1 MSQRFLVKGRKNK
14 MNNHEIRVLLV
25 EDDGDDAL
33 LIREW
38 LAESEAAKFTVEWVN
53 TYQAALEVLE
63 RTQHD
68 VYLVDYRLG
77 PHSGVDLVRVL
88 IAQGCPAPVIILTG
102 MNSRV
107 VDLEAMEAG
116 AADYLSKTQLSVE
129 MLERSIRYA
138 LTHKRAQIALQ
149 KAHDELELRVQERT
163 AELMKTNAALRTE
176 MTERQRA
183 EEKLRQSERLAAIT
197 VAAAKLAHEIGNPL
211 NGMSTTV
218 QILERYLSKHKHLT
232 DETLTSTI
240 QDLKQEI
247 DRLRSLLQGWRALAR
262 PHSLNVQPVSLME
275 VVAEVLR
282 TQAFYYSEHGI
293 TIEHTFPSQ
302 LPCVMADQEKLTQAL
317 LNLCKNAVEAMPQG
331 GVIAIHGSS
340 RDSHVSL
347 AISDTGVGI
356 PEGLNILEPFLTTK
370 ETGMGLGL
378 AIVQQIVTAHG
389 GTLTYTSNP
398 GQGTTFTL
406 SLPAATP
413 PPKEKLV
420 DL

>member
-1 MSQRFLVKGRKNK
+1 MKNS
-14 MNNHEIRVLLV
+14 HLQVLLV

-38 LAESEAAKFTVEWVN
+38 LAESEAARFTVEWVN
-53 TYQAALEVLE
+53 TYQAALATLE
-63 RTQHD
+63 RSKYE

-77 PHSGVDLVRVL
+77 SHSGLDVVRA
-88 IAQGCPAPVIILTG
+88 ITAQGCSAPVILLTG
-102 MNSRV
+102 LNNRT

-116 AADYLSKTQLSVE
+116 AADYLPKTQLNMD

-138 LTHKRAQIALQ
+138 LAHKRTQIALQ
-149 KAHDELELRVQERT
+149 KARDELELRVQERT
-163 AELMKTNAALRTE
+163 AQLVAANAALRTE
-176 MTERQRA
+176 MAERQNA
-183 EEKLRQSERLAAIT
+183 EEKLRQSERLAAIS

-218 QILERYLSKHKHLT
+218 QILERYLSKRRSLA
-232 DETLTSTI
+232 DETLTSTL

-262 PHSLNVQPVSLME
+262 PQPLTMQPLSLPT

-282 TQAFYYSEHGI
+282 TQAFYYNEHGI
-293 TIEHTFPSQ
+293 TLEQTFPPH
-302 LPCVMADQEKLTQAL
+302 LPRVIGDQEKLAQAL

-331 GVIAIHGSS
+331 GTLTIQGNTTGSQ
-340 RDSHVSL
+340 VSL

-356 PEGLNILEPFLTTK
+356 PEDLNILEPFTTTK
-370 ETGMGLGL
+370 EAGTGLGL

-389 GTLTYTSNP
+389 GTLSYTSTP

-406 SLPAATP
+406 LLPIATREP
-413 PPKEKLV
+413 QEEPTAC
-420 DL
+420 

>member
-1 MSQRFLVKGRKNK
+1 
-14 MNNHEIRVLLV
+14 MNNSQVQVLLV
-25 EDDGDDAL
+25 EDDEDDAL

-38 LAESEAAKFTVEWVN
+38 LAESEAARFTVEWVN
-53 TYQAALEVLE
+53 THQAALETLE
-63 RTQHD
+63 RSKHE

-77 PHSGVDLVRVL
+77 PHSGLDIVRA
-88 IAQGCPAPVIILTG
+88 ITAQGCSAPVILLTG
-102 MNSRV
+102 MNNRT

-116 AADYLSKTQLSVE
+116 AADYLPKTQLSVD

-138 LTHKRAQIALQ
+138 LAHKRTQIALQ

-163 AELMKTNAALRTE
+163 AQLVDANAALLTE
-176 MTERQRA
+176 IAERQNA
-183 EEKLRQSERLAAIT
+183 EEKLRQSERLAAIS

-218 QILERYLSKHKHLT
+218 QILERYLSKHQHLAN
-232 DETLTSTI
+232 ETLTSTI

-262 PHSLNVQPVSLME
+262 PQPFTLQPLSLPM

-293 TIEHTFPSQ
+293 TIEQSFPPH
-302 LPCVMADQEKLTQAL
+302 LPWVMADQEKLAQAL
-317 LNLCKNAVEAMPQG
+317 LNLCKNAAEAMPHG
-331 GVIAIHGSS
+331 GVLTIQG
-340 RDSHVSL
+340 DTTESHVSL

-356 PEGLNILEPFLTTK
+356 PEELNILEPFTTTK
-370 ETGMGLGL
+370 EAGTGLGL

-389 GTLTYTSNP
+389 GTLTYTSAP
-398 GQGTTFTL
+398 DQGTTFTL
-406 SLPAATP
+406 LLPTATREP
-413 PPKEKLV
+413 QEEPSAH
-420 DL
+420 